1 MNFHLQIDTKFAF
14 HRMSG
19 NYFAARL
26 NMLKRFQSRFLIN
39 LGEMEGDYRVFHLK
53 DDVSQSTLY
62 ISIAILSVLST
73 IRMDGLF
80 YKSNPTL
87 FIGSIVY
94 RGVYILLS
102 LLIITAIRKTSR
114 VRFYD
119 RFMLAWLIFT
129 VFSILLFKFLQPSN
143 AFNSTYDVIIPFAVY
158 ILSPLKVLFTIALA
172 FGFSAGTL
180 SIDVFSGSAAL
191 TTAMATQIIV
201 HILGLVS
208 GLQIQSYRRRSFKA
222 YMQEKDAKE
231 MVAYLANIDSLTK
244 SLTRRHFFN
253 IAESEFLRF
262 SRYHRNLS
270 VLVLDADHFK
280 NINDAYGHYA
290 GDLVLRSLS
299 LVVLEQ
305 KRAQDTFGRLGGEE
319 FGLLLPETN
328 LEQAKVV
335 ADRVQQTWEQTPS
348 NVDGHLIYST
358 VSIGVAEADKEDKTF
373 EDVLRRADRMMY
385 KSKGS
390 GRNKV
395 TTNE

>member
-1 MNFHLQIDTKFAF
+1 
-14 HRMSG
+14 MSG

-94 RGVYILLS
+94 RGVYILIS

>member
-1 MNFHLQIDTKFAF
+1 
-14 HRMSG
+14 
-19 NYFAARL
+19 
-26 NMLKRFQSRFLIN
+26 MLKRFQSRFLIN

-94 RGVYILLS
+94 RGVYILIS